1 MNQSKAFLIS
11 FFAAAVAM
19 LLVFVYIN
27 NVKKEVTAQYGTEVV
42 VVTASRDINELEEIQ
57 ADMLT
62 TTTIP
67 KNFAQPDSHGDIKTF
82 EGSVAASPIK
92 LGEQVLLTK
101 VLLKGAHTGISSQV
115 AIHHRAISIPVNNV
129 TGVTRLL
136 RPGDRV
142 DIIANVEYPS
152 PDGVQKEVK
161 TLLQNVHV
169 LAVGEQIQNNIPEAF
184 QIDPVSGNR
193 KAINLKGDRTYN
205 TVTIE
210 VSPPDAQKTIFVI
223 ESGAQ
228 LFLTLRNPVDRLVS
242 SVPTTTVDEVLGD
255 NSRKAALEAAKNRI
269 PAARPVPKP
278 APVKVIPKTSAFGKG
293 GIPIAN

>member
-27 NVKKEVTAQYGTEVV
+27 NVKDEIKSEYGTEVV
-42 VVTASRDINELEEIQ
+42 VVTAKRNINEHEEIE

-62 TTTIP
+62 TTVVP

-92 LGEQVLLTK
+92 AGEQILLTK

-115 AIHHRAISIPVNNV
+115 AIHHRAISIPINDV

-142 DIIANVEYPS
+142 DIIANVQYPS
-152 PDGVQKEVK
+152 DDGVKSEVK
-161 TLLQNVHV
+161 TMLQNVHV

-184 QIDPVSGNR
+184 QVDPVSGNK
-193 KAINLKGDRTYN
+193 KAINLRGSRVFN

-210 VSPPDAQKTIFVI
+210 VSPQDAQKVIFVV
-223 ESGAQ
+223 EAGAG
-228 LFLTLRNPVDRLVS
+228 LYLTLRNSVDRLVS
-242 SVPTTTVDEVLGD
+242 SIPTTTVDEVLGA
-255 NSRKAALEAAKNRI
+255 NSRKAALNAAKNRV
-269 PAARPVPKP
+269 PAARPRPVAKP
-278 APVKVIPKTSAFGKG
+278 RAVKKKNNFGKG
-293 GIPIAN
+293 GVPIAN